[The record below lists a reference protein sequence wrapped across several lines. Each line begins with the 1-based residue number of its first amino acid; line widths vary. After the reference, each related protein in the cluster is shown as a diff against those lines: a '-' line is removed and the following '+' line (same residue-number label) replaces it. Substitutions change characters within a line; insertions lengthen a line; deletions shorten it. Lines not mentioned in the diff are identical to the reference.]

1 VRTFKVARPFEIDL
15 HRLRIHLR
23 MVQEDVSRM
32 AAVN

>member
-1 VRTFKVARPFEIDL
+1 VGMFKVARPFEIDL
-15 HRLRIHLR
+15 HRLRLHLR

>member
-1 VRTFKVARPFEIDL
+1 VRMFKVARPFEIDL
-15 HRLRIHLR
+15 HRLRVHLR

>member
-1 VRTFKVARPFEIDL
+1 VQMFRVARPFEIDL

-32 AAVN
+32 AEVN